1 LLFLSLKQ
9 AIEARRKVRMEPLFE
24 AWNGT
29 PPTKQVGRIVYF
41 LLEAT
46 RTEFEVREAIVTR
59 SCNRRSQ
66 ELRCRQIQENL
77 RYNQAVSRLKDKYH
91 GAEDAF

>member
-1 LLFLSLKQ
+1 
-9 AIEARRKVRMEPLFE
+9 MEPLFE

-46 RTEFEVREAIVTR
+46 RTEFE
-59 SCNRRSQ
+59 
-66 ELRCRQIQENL
+66 IQENL